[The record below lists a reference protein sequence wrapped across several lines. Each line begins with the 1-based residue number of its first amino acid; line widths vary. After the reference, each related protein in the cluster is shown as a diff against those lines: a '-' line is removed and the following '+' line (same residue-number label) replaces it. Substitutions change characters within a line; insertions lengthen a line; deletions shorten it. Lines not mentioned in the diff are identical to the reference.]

1 MEINTYFNDHYYLDD
16 DKVDDDEYKQH
27 HANND
32 NDQEILSPG
41 TIALEF
47 RDDEVQNQN
56 SKIQNQ
62 NTPLPFDWQQ
72 CKAKAFANEEGDS
85 RTAKASATS
94 AVGKLSST
102 TIQIQSSK
110 AEKVS
115 SSFQG

>member
-16 DKVDDDEYKQH
+16 DKVDDDKYKNL

-56 SKIQNQ
+56 SKTKNQ
-62 NTPLPFDWQQ
+62 NAPLPFDWQQ

-85 RTAKASATS
+85 RTAKAAATS

-110 AEKVS
+110 ADKVS